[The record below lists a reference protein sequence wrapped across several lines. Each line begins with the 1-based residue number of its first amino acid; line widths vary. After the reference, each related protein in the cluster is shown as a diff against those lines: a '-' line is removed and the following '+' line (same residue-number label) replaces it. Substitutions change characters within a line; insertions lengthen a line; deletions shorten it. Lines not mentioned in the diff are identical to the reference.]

1 MVRKGIYQIRIM
13 KQHLAFKCNSVKR
26 IIRKDHLQINR
37 KGQIKLEGSV
47 INQICA
53 SMESFFDTEKKIG
66 DYIVRNPKK
75 VVDMTVGELAKAC
88 GVSEASVSRFCK
100 RIELKGFHHL
110 KISLARELVDA
121 QDDGEISGHISVDDM
136 EGSLRG
142 ILSNKMEEL
151 RQTVAMMDREELKKV
166 LELINN
172 ADTVLIAAVGNTIPV
187 AMDGAYKLNQ
197 IGIRAVSTPIWET
210 ELGYSYNLT
219 DRDVVIAISNSG
231 ESTGVIQILEAAQSR
246 GAVTISI
253 TNNARSSVAELS
265 TYHITTA
272 TREKLFLDGYCFSR
286 VSATMV
292 IEIIYLLLAS
302 MRKESYESIVR
313 HEQAMAYTK
322 E

>member
-1 MVRKGIYQIRIM
+1 MNNIKVVNKNQ
-13 KQHLAFKCNSVKR
+13 N
-26 IIRKDHLQINR
+26 LQRNR
-37 KGQIKLEGSV
+37 KEHIKLEGSV

-53 SMESFFDTEKKIG
+53 SMDSFFDTEKKIG

-75 VVDMTVGELAKAC
+75 VVDMTVGELAKEC

-100 RIELKGFHHL
+100 RIELNGFHHL
-110 KISLARELVDA
+110 KISLARELVEA
-121 QDDGEISGHISVDDM
+121 QDECEISGHISVDDID
-136 EGSLRG
+136 GSLRG

-151 RQTVAMMDREELKKV
+151 RQTIAMMDREELKKV
-166 LELINN
+166 LEVINN
-172 ADTVLIAAVGNTIPV
+172 ADTVIMAAVGNTIPV

-231 ESTGVIQILEAAQSR
+231 ESTGVIQVLEAAKSR

>member
-1 MVRKGIYQIRIM
+1 M
-13 KQHLAFKCNSVKR
+13 
-26 IIRKDHLQINR
+26 
-37 KGQIKLEGSV
+37 EGSV

-53 SMESFFDTEKKIG
+53 SMDSFFDTEKKIG

-75 VVDMTVGELAKAC
+75 VVDMTVGKLVKEC

-121 QDDGEISGHISVDDM
+121 EDDGEISGHISVDDM

-151 RQTVAMMDREELKKV
+151 RQTVAMIDREELKKILDV
-166 LELINN
+166 INN
-172 ADTVLIAAVGNTIPV
+172 ADTVLMAAVGNTIPV

-197 IGIRAVSTPIWET
+197 IGIRA
-210 ELGYSYNLT
+210 
-219 DRDVVIAISNSG
+219 
-231 ESTGVIQILEAAQSR
+231 
-246 GAVTISI
+246 ISI

>member
-1 MVRKGIYQIRIM
+1 M
-13 KQHLAFKCNSVKR
+13 
-26 IIRKDHLQINR
+26 
-37 KGQIKLEGSV
+37 EGSV

-53 SMESFFDTEKKIG
+53 SMDSFFDTEKKIG

-75 VVDMTVGELAKAC
+75 VVDMTVGELAKEC
-88 GVSEASVSRFCK
+88 CVSEASVSRFCK

-121 QDDGEISGHISVDDM
+121 KDDGEISGHISVDDM

-151 RQTVAMMDREELKKV
+151 RQTVAMIDREELKRIV
-166 LELINN
+166 DVINN
-172 ADTVLIAAVGNTIPV
+172 ADTVLMAAVGNTIPV

-197 IGIRAVSTPIWET
+197 IGIRAMSTPIWET

-219 DRDVVIAISNSG
+219 DKDVVVAISNSG
-231 ESTGVIQILEAAQSR
+231 ESTGVIQILEAAKSR
-246 GAVTISI
+246 GAVAISI
-253 TNNARSSVAELS
+253 TNNARSSAAELS

>member
-1 MVRKGIYQIRIM
+1 M
-13 KQHLAFKCNSVKR
+13 
-26 IIRKDHLQINR
+26 
-37 KGQIKLEGSV
+37 EGSV

-53 SMESFFDTEKKIG
+53 SMDSFFDTEKKIG

-75 VVDMTVGELAKAC
+75 VVDMTVGELAKEC

-121 QDDGEISGHISVDDM
+121 KDDGEISGHISVDDM

-151 RQTVAMMDREELKKV
+151 RQTVAMMDSEELKKILDV
-166 LELINN
+166 INN
-172 ADTVLIAAVGNTIPV
+172 ADTVLMAAVGNTIPV

-197 IGIRAVSTPIWET
+197 IGIRAMSTPIWET

-219 DRDVVIAISNSG
+219 DKDVVVAISNSG
-231 ESTGVIQILEAAQSR
+231 ESTGVIQILEAAKSR

>member
-1 MVRKGIYQIRIM
+1 M
-13 KQHLAFKCNSVKR
+13 
-26 IIRKDHLQINR
+26 
-37 KGQIKLEGSV
+37 EGAV

-53 SMESFFDTEKKIG
+53 FMDSFFDTEKKIG

-75 VVDMTVGELAKAC
+75 VVDMTVGELAKEC

-100 RIELKGFHHL
+100 RIELKEFHHL

-121 QDDGEISGHISVDDM
+121 KDDGEISGHISVDDM

-151 RQTVAMMDREELKKV
+151 RQTVAMIDREELKK
-166 LELINN
+166 
-172 ADTVLIAAVGNTIPV
+172 
-187 AMDGAYKLNQ
+187 
-197 IGIRAVSTPIWET
+197 
-210 ELGYSYNLT
+210 
-219 DRDVVIAISNSG
+219 
-231 ESTGVIQILEAAQSR
+231 ILEAAKSR
-246 GAVTISI
+246 GAVAISI

>member
-1 MVRKGIYQIRIM
+1 M
-13 KQHLAFKCNSVKR
+13 
-26 IIRKDHLQINR
+26 
-37 KGQIKLEGSV
+37 EGSV

-53 SMESFFDTEKKIG
+53 SMDSFFDTEKKIG

-75 VVDMTVGELAKAC
+75 VVNMTVGELAKEC

-121 QDDGEISGHISVDDM
+121 KDDGEISGHISVDDM

-151 RQTVAMMDREELKKV
+151 RQTVAMIDREELKKILDV
-166 LELINN
+166 INN
-172 ADTVLIAAVGNTIPV
+172 ADTVLMAAVGNTIPV

-197 IGIRAVSTPIWET
+197 IGIRAMSTPIWET

-219 DRDVVIAISNSG
+219 DKDVVVAISNSG
-231 ESTGVIQILEAAQSR
+231 ESTGVIQILEAAKSR
-246 GAVTISI
+246 GAVAISI

>member
-1 MVRKGIYQIRIM
+1 M
-13 KQHLAFKCNSVKR
+13 
-26 IIRKDHLQINR
+26 
-37 KGQIKLEGSV
+37 EGSV

-53 SMESFFDTEKKIG
+53 SMDSFFDTEKKIG

-75 VVDMTVGELAKAC
+75 VVDMTVGELAKEC
-88 GVSEASVSRFCK
+88 CVSEASVSRFCK

-121 QDDGEISGHISVDDM
+121 KDDGEISGHISVEDM

-151 RQTVAMMDREELKKV
+151 RQTVAMIDREELKKILDV
-166 LELINN
+166 INN
-172 ADTVLIAAVGNTIPV
+172 ADTVLMAAVGNTIPV

-197 IGIRAVSTPIWET
+197 IGIRAMSTPIWET

-219 DRDVVIAISNSG
+219 DKDVVVAISNSG
-231 ESTGVIQILEAAQSR
+231 ESTGVIQILQAAKSR
-246 GAVTISI
+246 GAVAISI
-253 TNNARSSVAELS
+253 TNNDRSSVAELS

>member
-1 MVRKGIYQIRIM
+1 M
-13 KQHLAFKCNSVKR
+13 
-26 IIRKDHLQINR
+26 
-37 KGQIKLEGSV
+37 EGSV

-53 SMESFFDTEKKIG
+53 SMDSFFDTEKKIG

-75 VVDMTVGELAKAC
+75 VVDMTVGELAKEC

-121 QDDGEISGHISVDDM
+121 KDDGEISGHISVDDM

-151 RQTVAMMDREELKKV
+151 RQTVAMIDSEELKKILDV
-166 LELINN
+166 INN
-172 ADTVLIAAVGNTIPV
+172 ADTVLMAAVGNTIPV

-197 IGIRAVSTPIWET
+197 IGIRAMSTPIWET

-219 DRDVVIAISNSG
+219 DKDVVVAISNSG
-231 ESTGVIQILEAAQSR
+231 ESTGVIQILESAKSR
-246 GAVTISI
+246 GAVAISI

>member
-1 MVRKGIYQIRIM
+1 M
-13 KQHLAFKCNSVKR
+13 
-26 IIRKDHLQINR
+26 
-37 KGQIKLEGSV
+37 EGSV

-53 SMESFFDTEKKIG
+53 SMDSFFDTEKKIG

-75 VVDMTVGELAKAC
+75 VVDMTVGELAKEC

-121 QDDGEISGHISVDDM
+121 KDDGEISGHISVDDM

-151 RQTVAMMDREELKKV
+151 RQTVAMMDSEELKKILDV
-166 LELINN
+166 INN
-172 ADTVLIAAVGNTIPV
+172 ADTVLMAAVGNTIPV

-197 IGIRAVSTPIWET
+197 IGIRAMSTPIWET

-219 DRDVVIAISNSG
+219 DKDVVVAISNSG
-231 ESTGVIQILEAAQSR
+231 ESTGVIQILEAAKSR
-246 GAVTISI
+246 DAVAISI

>member
-1 MVRKGIYQIRIM
+1 M
-13 KQHLAFKCNSVKR
+13 
-26 IIRKDHLQINR
+26 
-37 KGQIKLEGSV
+37 EGSV

-53 SMESFFDTEKKIG
+53 SMDSFFDTEKKIG
-66 DYIVRNPKK
+66 DYIVRNTKK
-75 VVDMTVGELAKAC
+75 VVDMTVGELAKEC

-121 QDDGEISGHISVDDM
+121 KDDGEISGHISVDDM

-151 RQTVAMMDREELKKV
+151 RQTVAMIDSEELKKILDV
-166 LELINN
+166 INN
-172 ADTVLIAAVGNTIPV
+172 ADTVFMAAVGNTIPV

-197 IGIRAVSTPIWET
+197 IGIRAMSTPIWET

-219 DRDVVIAISNSG
+219 DKDVVVAISNSG
-231 ESTGVIQILEAAQSR
+231 ESTGVIQILEAAKSR
-246 GAVTISI
+246 GAVAISI

>member
-1 MVRKGIYQIRIM
+1 M
-13 KQHLAFKCNSVKR
+13 
-26 IIRKDHLQINR
+26 
-37 KGQIKLEGSV
+37 EGSV

-53 SMESFFDTEKKIG
+53 SMDSFFDTEKKIG

-75 VVDMTVGELAKAC
+75 VVDMTVGELAKKC

-121 QDDGEISGHISVDDM
+121 KDDGEISGHISVDDM

-151 RQTVAMMDREELKKV
+151 RQTVAMMDSEELKKILDV
-166 LELINN
+166 INN
-172 ADTVLIAAVGNTIPV
+172 ADTVLMAAVGNTIPV

-197 IGIRAVSTPIWET
+197 IGIRAMSTPIWET

-219 DRDVVIAISNSG
+219 DKDVVVAISNSG
-231 ESTGVIQILEAAQSR
+231 ESTGVIQILEAAKSR
-246 GAVTISI
+246 GAVAISI

>member
-1 MVRKGIYQIRIM
+1 M
-13 KQHLAFKCNSVKR
+13 
-26 IIRKDHLQINR
+26 
-37 KGQIKLEGSV
+37 EGSV

-53 SMESFFDTEKKIG
+53 SMDSFFDTEKKIG

-75 VVDMTVGELAKAC
+75 VVDMTVGELAKEC

-121 QDDGEISGHISVDDM
+121 KDDGEISGHISVDDM

-151 RQTVAMMDREELKKV
+151 RQTVAMIDREELKKILDV
-166 LELINN
+166 INN
-172 ADTVLIAAVGNTIPV
+172 ADTVLMAAVGNTIPV
-187 AMDGAYKLNQ
+187 AMDGEYKLNQ
-197 IGIRAVSTPIWET
+197 IGIRAMSTPIWET

-219 DRDVVIAISNSG
+219 DKDVVVAISNSG
-231 ESTGVIQILEAAQSR
+231 ESTGVIQILEAAKSR
-246 GAVTISI
+246 GAVAISI

>member
-1 MVRKGIYQIRIM
+1 M
-13 KQHLAFKCNSVKR
+13 
-26 IIRKDHLQINR
+26 
-37 KGQIKLEGSV
+37 EGSV

-53 SMESFFDTEKKIG
+53 SMDSFFDTEKKIG

-75 VVDMTVGELAKAC
+75 VVDMTVGELAKECA
-88 GVSEASVSRFCK
+88 VSEASVSRFCK

-121 QDDGEISGHISVDDM
+121 KDDGEISGHISVDDM

-151 RQTVAMMDREELKKV
+151 RQTVAMIDREKLKKILDV
-166 LELINN
+166 INN
-172 ADTVLIAAVGNTIPV
+172 ADTVLMAAVGNTIPV

-197 IGIRAVSTPIWET
+197 IGIRA
-210 ELGYSYNLT
+210 
-219 DRDVVIAISNSG
+219 
-231 ESTGVIQILEAAQSR
+231 
-246 GAVTISI
+246 ISI

-272 TREKLFLDGYCFSR
+272 TREKLFLDGYCFSS

>member
-1 MVRKGIYQIRIM
+1 M
-13 KQHLAFKCNSVKR
+13 
-26 IIRKDHLQINR
+26 
-37 KGQIKLEGSV
+37 EGSV

-53 SMESFFDTEKKIG
+53 SMDSFFDTEKKIG

-75 VVDMTVGELAKAC
+75 VVDMTVGELAKEC

-121 QDDGEISGHISVDDM
+121 KDDGEISGHISVDDM

-151 RQTVAMMDREELKKV
+151 RQTVAMIDSEELKKILDV
-166 LELINN
+166 INN
-172 ADTVLIAAVGNTIPV
+172 ADTVLMAAVGNTIPV

-197 IGIRAVSTPIWET
+197 IGIRAMSTPIWET

-219 DRDVVIAISNSG
+219 DKDVVVAISNSG
-231 ESTGVIQILEAAQSR
+231 ESTGVIQILEAAKSR
-246 GAVTISI
+246 GAVAISI

-265 TYHITTA
+265 TYQITTA

-286 VSATMV
+286 MSATMV

>member
-1 MVRKGIYQIRIM
+1 M
-13 KQHLAFKCNSVKR
+13 
-26 IIRKDHLQINR
+26 
-37 KGQIKLEGSV
+37 EGSV

-53 SMESFFDTEKKIG
+53 SMDSFFDTEKKIG

-75 VVDMTVGELAKAC
+75 VVDMTVGELAKEC

-121 QDDGEISGHISVDDM
+121 KDDGEISGHISVDDM

-151 RQTVAMMDREELKKV
+151 RQTVAMIDREELKKILGV
-166 LELINN
+166 INN
-172 ADTVLIAAVGNTIPV
+172 ADTVLMAAVGNTIPV

-197 IGIRAVSTPIWET
+197 IGIRAMSTPIWET

-219 DRDVVIAISNSG
+219 DKDVVVAISNSG
-231 ESTGVIQILEAAQSR
+231 ESTGVIQILEAAKSR
-246 GAVTISI
+246 GAVAISI

-313 HEQAMAYTK
+313 HEQAMVYTK

>member
-1 MVRKGIYQIRIM
+1 M
-13 KQHLAFKCNSVKR
+13 
-26 IIRKDHLQINR
+26 
-37 KGQIKLEGSV
+37 EGSV

-53 SMESFFDTEKKIG
+53 SMDSFFDTEKKIG

-75 VVDMTVGELAKAC
+75 VVDMTVGELAKEC

-121 QDDGEISGHISVDDM
+121 KDDGEISGHISVDDM

-151 RQTVAMMDREELKKV
+151 RQTVAMIDSEELKKILDV
-166 LELINN
+166 INN
-172 ADTVLIAAVGNTIPV
+172 ADTVFMAAVGNTIPV

-197 IGIRAVSTPIWET
+197 IGIRAMSTPIWET

-219 DRDVVIAISNSG
+219 DKDVVVAISNSG
-231 ESTGVIQILEAAQSR
+231 ESTGVIQILEAAKSR
-246 GAVTISI
+246 GAVAISI

>member
-1 MVRKGIYQIRIM
+1 
-13 KQHLAFKCNSVKR
+13 
-26 IIRKDHLQINR
+26 
-37 KGQIKLEGSV
+37 
-47 INQICA
+47 
-53 SMESFFDTEKKIG
+53 
-66 DYIVRNPKK
+66 
-75 VVDMTVGELAKAC
+75 MTVGELAKEC

-121 QDDGEISGHISVDDM
+121 KDDGEISGHISVDDM

-151 RQTVAMMDREELKKV
+151 RQTVAMIDREELKK
-166 LELINN
+166 
-172 ADTVLIAAVGNTIPV
+172 
-187 AMDGAYKLNQ
+187 
-197 IGIRAVSTPIWET
+197 
-210 ELGYSYNLT
+210 
-219 DRDVVIAISNSG
+219 
-231 ESTGVIQILEAAQSR
+231 ILEAAKSR
-246 GAVTISI
+246 GAVAISI

-286 VSATMV
+286 VSATVV

>member
-1 MVRKGIYQIRIM
+1 M
-13 KQHLAFKCNSVKR
+13 
-26 IIRKDHLQINR
+26 
-37 KGQIKLEGSV
+37 EGSV

-53 SMESFFDTEKKIG
+53 SMDSFFDTEKKIG

-75 VVDMTVGELAKAC
+75 VVDMTVGELAKEC

-121 QDDGEISGHISVDDM
+121 KDDGEISGHISVDDM

-151 RQTVAMMDREELKKV
+151 RQTVAIIDREELKK
-166 LELINN
+166 
-172 ADTVLIAAVGNTIPV
+172 
-187 AMDGAYKLNQ
+187 
-197 IGIRAVSTPIWET
+197 
-210 ELGYSYNLT
+210 
-219 DRDVVIAISNSG
+219 
-231 ESTGVIQILEAAQSR
+231 ILEAAKSR
-246 GAVTISI
+246 GAVAISI

-292 IEIIYLLLAS
+292 IEIIYLLIAS
-302 MRKESYESIVR
+302 MRKESYKSIVR

>member
-1 MVRKGIYQIRIM
+1 M
-13 KQHLAFKCNSVKR
+13 
-26 IIRKDHLQINR
+26 
-37 KGQIKLEGSV
+37 EGSV

-53 SMESFFDTEKKIG
+53 SMDSFFDTEKKIG

-75 VVDMTVGELAKAC
+75 VVDMTVGELAKEC

-121 QDDGEISGHISVDDM
+121 KDGGEISGHISVDDM

-142 ILSNKMEEL
+142 MLSNKMEEL
-151 RQTVAMMDREELKKV
+151 RQTVAMIDREELKKILGV
-166 LELINN
+166 INN
-172 ADTVLIAAVGNTIPV
+172 ADTVLMAAVGNTIPV

-197 IGIRAVSTPIWET
+197 IGIRAMSTPIWET

-219 DRDVVIAISNSG
+219 DKDVVVAISNSG
-231 ESTGVIQILEAAQSR
+231 ESTGVIQILEAAKSR
-246 GAVTISI
+246 GAVAISI
-253 TNNARSSVAELS
+253 TNNVRSSVAELS

-302 MRKESYESIVR
+302 MRKKSYESIVR

>member
-1 MVRKGIYQIRIM
+1 M
-13 KQHLAFKCNSVKR
+13 
-26 IIRKDHLQINR
+26 
-37 KGQIKLEGSV
+37 EGSV

-53 SMESFFDTEKKIG
+53 SMDSFFDTEKKIG

-75 VVDMTVGELAKAC
+75 VVDMTVGELAKEC

-121 QDDGEISGHISVDDM
+121 KDEGEISGHISVDDM

-151 RQTVAMMDREELKKV
+151 RQTVAMIDREELKKILDV
-166 LELINN
+166 INN
-172 ADTVLIAAVGNTIPV
+172 ADTVLMAAVGNTIPV

-197 IGIRAVSTPIWET
+197 IGIRAMSTPIWET

-219 DRDVVIAISNSG
+219 DKDIVVAISNSG
-231 ESTGVIQILEAAQSR
+231 ESTGVIQILEAAKSR
-246 GAVTISI
+246 GAVAISI

>member
-1 MVRKGIYQIRIM
+1 M
-13 KQHLAFKCNSVKR
+13 
-26 IIRKDHLQINR
+26 
-37 KGQIKLEGSV
+37 EGSV

-53 SMESFFDTEKKIG
+53 SMNSFFDTEKKIG

-75 VVDMTVGELAKAC
+75 VVDMTVGELAKEC

-110 KISLARELVDA
+110 KISLARELVNA
-121 QDDGEISGHISVDDM
+121 EDDGEISGHISVDDM

-151 RQTVAMMDREELKKV
+151 RQTVAMIDREELKKILGV
-166 LELINN
+166 INN
-172 ADTVLIAAVGNTIPV
+172 ADTVLMAAVGNTIPV

-197 IGIRAVSTPIWET
+197 IGIRA
-210 ELGYSYNLT
+210 
-219 DRDVVIAISNSG
+219 
-231 ESTGVIQILEAAQSR
+231 
-246 GAVTISI
+246 ISI

>member
-1 MVRKGIYQIRIM
+1 M
-13 KQHLAFKCNSVKR
+13 
-26 IIRKDHLQINR
+26 
-37 KGQIKLEGSV
+37 EGSV

-53 SMESFFDTEKKIG
+53 SMDSFFDTEKKIG

-75 VVDMTVGELAKAC
+75 VVDMTVGELAKEC

-121 QDDGEISGHISVDDM
+121 KDDGEISGHISVDDM

-151 RQTVAMMDREELKKV
+151 RQTVAMIDREELKKILGV
-166 LELINN
+166 INN
-172 ADTVLIAAVGNTIPV
+172 ADTVLMTAVGNTIPV

-197 IGIRAVSTPIWET
+197 IGIRAMSTPIWET

-219 DRDVVIAISNSG
+219 DKDVVVAISNSG
-231 ESTGVIQILEAAQSR
+231 ESTGVIQILEAAKSR
-246 GAVTISI
+246 GAVAISI

>member
-1 MVRKGIYQIRIM
+1 M
-13 KQHLAFKCNSVKR
+13 
-26 IIRKDHLQINR
+26 
-37 KGQIKLEGSV
+37 EGPV

-53 SMESFFDTEKKIG
+53 SMDSFFDTEKKIG

-75 VVDMTVGELAKAC
+75 VVDMTVGELAKEC

-121 QDDGEISGHISVDDM
+121 KDDGEISGHISVDDM

-151 RQTVAMMDREELKKV
+151 RQTVAMIDREELKK
-166 LELINN
+166 
-172 ADTVLIAAVGNTIPV
+172 
-187 AMDGAYKLNQ
+187 
-197 IGIRAVSTPIWET
+197 
-210 ELGYSYNLT
+210 
-219 DRDVVIAISNSG
+219 
-231 ESTGVIQILEAAQSR
+231 ILEAAKSR
-246 GAVTISI
+246 GAVAISI

-286 VSATMV
+286 VSATMA

-313 HEQAMAYTK
+313 PEQAMAYTK

>member
-1 MVRKGIYQIRIM
+1 M
-13 KQHLAFKCNSVKR
+13 
-26 IIRKDHLQINR
+26 
-37 KGQIKLEGSV
+37 EGSV

-53 SMESFFDTEKKIG
+53 SMDSFFDTEKKIG

-75 VVDMTVGELAKAC
+75 VVDMTVGELAKEC

-121 QDDGEISGHISVDDM
+121 KDDGEISGHISVDDM

-151 RQTVAMMDREELKKV
+151 RQTVAMMDSEELKKILDV
-166 LELINN
+166 INN
-172 ADTVLIAAVGNTIPV
+172 ADTVLMAAVGNTIPV

-197 IGIRAVSTPIWET
+197 IGIRVMSTPIWET

-219 DRDVVIAISNSG
+219 DKDVVVAISNSG
-231 ESTGVIQILEAAQSR
+231 ESTGVIQILEAAKSR
-246 GAVTISI
+246 GAVAISI

>member
-1 MVRKGIYQIRIM
+1 M
-13 KQHLAFKCNSVKR
+13 
-26 IIRKDHLQINR
+26 
-37 KGQIKLEGSV
+37 EGSV

-53 SMESFFDTEKKIG
+53 SMDSFFDTEKKIG

-75 VVDMTVGELAKAC
+75 VVDMTVGELAKEC

-121 QDDGEISGHISVDDM
+121 KDDGEISGHISVDDM

-151 RQTVAMMDREELKKV
+151 RQTVAMIDREELKKILDV
-166 LELINN
+166 INN
-172 ADTVLIAAVGNTIPV
+172 ADTVLMAAVGNTIPV

-197 IGIRAVSTPIWET
+197 IGIRAMSTPIWET

-219 DRDVVIAISNSG
+219 DKDVVVAISNSG
-231 ESTGVIQILEAAQSR
+231 ESTGVIQILEAAKSR
-246 GAVTISI
+246 GAVSISI

>member
-1 MVRKGIYQIRIM
+1 M
-13 KQHLAFKCNSVKR
+13 
-26 IIRKDHLQINR
+26 
-37 KGQIKLEGSV
+37 EGSV

-53 SMESFFDTEKKIG
+53 SMDSFFDTEKKIG

-75 VVDMTVGELAKAC
+75 VVDMTVGELAKEC

-121 QDDGEISGHISVDDM
+121 KDDGEISGHISVDDM

-151 RQTVAMMDREELKKV
+151 RQTVAMIDREELKKILDV
-166 LELINN
+166 INN
-172 ADTVLIAAVGNTIPV
+172 ADTVLMAAVGNTIPV

-197 IGIRAVSTPIWET
+197 IGIHAMSTPIWET

-219 DRDVVIAISNSG
+219 DKDVVVAISNSG
-231 ESTGVIQILEAAQSR
+231 ESTGVIQILEAAKSR
-246 GAVTISI
+246 GAVAISI

>member
-1 MVRKGIYQIRIM
+1 M
-13 KQHLAFKCNSVKR
+13 
-26 IIRKDHLQINR
+26 
-37 KGQIKLEGSV
+37 EGSV

-53 SMESFFDTEKKIG
+53 SMDSFFDTEKEIG

-75 VVDMTVGELAKAC
+75 VVDMTVGELAKEC

-121 QDDGEISGHISVDDM
+121 KDDGEISGHISVDDM

-151 RQTVAMMDREELKKV
+151 RQTVAMIDREELKKILDV
-166 LELINN
+166 INN
-172 ADTVLIAAVGNTIPV
+172 ADTVLMAAVGNTIPV

-197 IGIRAVSTPIWET
+197 IGIRAMSTPIWET

-219 DRDVVIAISNSG
+219 DRDVVVAISNSG
-231 ESTGVIQILEAAQSR
+231 ESTGVIQILEAAKSR
-246 GAVTISI
+246 GAVAISI
-253 TNNARSSVAELS
+253 TNNVRSSVAELS

-292 IEIIYLLLAS
+292 IEIIYLLLTS

>member
-1 MVRKGIYQIRIM
+1 M
-13 KQHLAFKCNSVKR
+13 
-26 IIRKDHLQINR
+26 
-37 KGQIKLEGSV
+37 EESV

-53 SMESFFDTEKKIG
+53 SMDSFFDTEKKIG

-75 VVDMTVGELAKAC
+75 VVDMTVGELAKEC

-121 QDDGEISGHISVDDM
+121 KDDGEISGHISVDDM

-151 RQTVAMMDREELKKV
+151 RQTVAMIDSEELKKILDV
-166 LELINN
+166 INN
-172 ADTVLIAAVGNTIPV
+172 ADTVFMAAVGNTIPV

-197 IGIRAVSTPIWET
+197 IGIRAMSTPIWET

-219 DRDVVIAISNSG
+219 DKDVVVAISNSG
-231 ESTGVIQILEAAQSR
+231 ESTGVIQILEAAKSR
-246 GAVTISI
+246 GAVAISI

>member
-1 MVRKGIYQIRIM
+1 M
-13 KQHLAFKCNSVKR
+13 
-26 IIRKDHLQINR
+26 
-37 KGQIKLEGSV
+37 EGSV

-53 SMESFFDTEKKIG
+53 SMDSFFDTEKKIG

-75 VVDMTVGELAKAC
+75 VVDMTVGELAKEC

-121 QDDGEISGHISVDDM
+121 KDDGEISGHISVDDM

-151 RQTVAMMDREELKKV
+151 RQTVAMIDSEELKKILDV
-166 LELINN
+166 INN
-172 ADTVLIAAVGNTIPV
+172 ADTVLMAAVGNTIPV

-197 IGIRAVSTPIWET
+197 IGIRAMSTPIWET
-210 ELGYSYNLT
+210 ELVYSYNLT
-219 DRDVVIAISNSG
+219 DKDVVVAISNSG
-231 ESTGVIQILEAAQSR
+231 ESTGVIQILEAAKSR
-246 GAVTISI
+246 GAVAISI

>member
-1 MVRKGIYQIRIM
+1 M
-13 KQHLAFKCNSVKR
+13 
-26 IIRKDHLQINR
+26 
-37 KGQIKLEGSV
+37 EGSV

-53 SMESFFDTEKKIG
+53 SMDSFFDTEKKIG

-75 VVDMTVGELAKAC
+75 VVDMTVGELAKEC
-88 GVSEASVSRFCK
+88 CVSEASVSRFCK

-121 QDDGEISGHISVDDM
+121 QDDGDISGHISVDDM

-151 RQTVAMMDREELKKV
+151 RQTVAMIDREELKKILDV
-166 LELINN
+166 INN
-172 ADTVLIAAVGNTIPV
+172 ADTVLMAAVGNTIPV
-187 AMDGAYKLNQ
+187 AMDGAYKFNQ
-197 IGIRAVSTPIWET
+197 IGIRAMSTPIWET

-219 DRDVVIAISNSG
+219 DKDVVVAISNSG
-231 ESTGVIQILEAAQSR
+231 ESTGVIQILEAAKSR
-246 GAVTISI
+246 GAVAISI
-253 TNNARSSVAELS
+253 TNNDRSSVAELS

>member
-1 MVRKGIYQIRIM
+1 M
-13 KQHLAFKCNSVKR
+13 
-26 IIRKDHLQINR
+26 
-37 KGQIKLEGSV
+37 EGSV

-53 SMESFFDTEKKIG
+53 SMDSFFDTEKKIG

-75 VVDMTVGELAKAC
+75 VVDMTVGELAKEC

-121 QDDGEISGHISVDDM
+121 KDDGEMSGHISVDDM

-151 RQTVAMMDREELKKV
+151 RQTVAMIDREELKK
-166 LELINN
+166 
-172 ADTVLIAAVGNTIPV
+172 
-187 AMDGAYKLNQ
+187 
-197 IGIRAVSTPIWET
+197 
-210 ELGYSYNLT
+210 
-219 DRDVVIAISNSG
+219 
-231 ESTGVIQILEAAQSR
+231 ILEAAKR
-246 GAVTISI
+246 CGAVAISI
-253 TNNARSSVAELS
+253 TNNARSSVAEIS

>member
-1 MVRKGIYQIRIM
+1 M
-13 KQHLAFKCNSVKR
+13 
-26 IIRKDHLQINR
+26 
-37 KGQIKLEGSV
+37 EGSV

-53 SMESFFDTEKKIG
+53 SMDSFFDTEKKIG
-66 DYIVRNPKK
+66 DYIVRHPKK
-75 VVDMTVGELAKAC
+75 VVDMTVGELAKEC

-121 QDDGEISGHISVDDM
+121 KDDGEISGHISVDDM

-151 RQTVAMMDREELKKV
+151 RQTVAMIDREELKKILDV
-166 LELINN
+166 INN
-172 ADTVLIAAVGNTIPV
+172 ADTVLMAAVGNTIPV

-197 IGIRAVSTPIWET
+197 IGIRAMSTPIWET

-219 DRDVVIAISNSG
+219 DKDVVVAISNSG
-231 ESTGVIQILEAAQSR
+231 ESTGVIQILEAAKSR
-246 GAVTISI
+246 GAVAISI
-253 TNNARSSVAELS
+253 TNNVRSSVAELS

>member
-1 MVRKGIYQIRIM
+1 M
-13 KQHLAFKCNSVKR
+13 
-26 IIRKDHLQINR
+26 D
-37 KGQIKLEGSV
+37 
-47 INQICA
+47 
-53 SMESFFDTEKKIG
+53 SFFDTEKKIG

-75 VVDMTVGELAKAC
+75 VVDMTVGELAKEC

-121 QDDGEISGHISVDDM
+121 KDDGEISGHISVDDM

-151 RQTVAMMDREELKKV
+151 RQTVAMIDREELKKILDV
-166 LELINN
+166 INN
-172 ADTVLIAAVGNTIPV
+172 ADTVLMAAVGNTIPV

-197 IGIRAVSTPIWET
+197 IGIRAMSTPIWET

-219 DRDVVIAISNSG
+219 DKDVVVAISNSG
-231 ESTGVIQILEAAQSR
+231 ESTGVIQILEAAKSR
-246 GAVTISI
+246 GAVAISI

>member
-1 MVRKGIYQIRIM
+1 M
-13 KQHLAFKCNSVKR
+13 
-26 IIRKDHLQINR
+26 
-37 KGQIKLEGSV
+37 EGSV

-53 SMESFFDTEKKIG
+53 SMDSFFDTEKKIG

-75 VVDMTVGELAKAC
+75 VVDMTVGELAKEC

-121 QDDGEISGHISVDDM
+121 KDDGEISGHISVDDM

-151 RQTVAMMDREELKKV
+151 RQTVAMIDREELKKILDV
-166 LELINN
+166 INN
-172 ADTVLIAAVGNTIPV
+172 ADTVLMAAVGNTIPV

-197 IGIRAVSTPIWET
+197 IGIRVMSTPIWET

-219 DRDVVIAISNSG
+219 DKDVVVAISNSG
-231 ESTGVIQILEAAQSR
+231 ESTGVIQILEAAKSR
-246 GAVTISI
+246 GAVAISI